1 MSFSNDC
8 KTEIAKISVS
18 DSHLIQAELEA
29 LIRLSSET
37 IIRDSKFTISFETLN
52 AMVAR
57 RYLDFIKKEYNATT
71 TLLTHQIKKLNQ
83 GIYYQVII
91 DSDASLII
99 SDFNVFGDSNN
110 KDEILNGNQTKESYL
125 RGAFLARGS
134 INDPKNG
141 DYHAEISTTSDNDAL
156 FIQKVMNEFNL
167 NAKITKR
174 RNDFVI
180 YLKDVTAISDF
191 LRIIGANH
199 QAFALDE
206 NVIKREYKASL
217 TRQMNA
223 EIANEMKT
231 LSASKKQIDYI
242 NTIQYNIKDLSK
254 IDSSILLVMKV
265 RLDHKD
271 ASFKELLEIIESEY
285 GIKMTKS
292 GLNHKFI
299 KIKEMA
305 LKIEEEKSKTE

>member
-8 KTEIAKISVS
+8 KTEVAKINVT
-18 DSHLIQAELEA
+18 DSHLIRAELEA
-29 LIRLSSET
+29 LLRLSSEL
-37 IIRDSKFTISFETLN
+37 ILRNLKFTISFETLN

-57 RYLDFIKKEYNATT
+57 RYLDFVKKEYNVET

-83 GIYYQVII
+83 GIYYQVLI
-91 DSDASLII
+91 DSDPSLII
-99 SDFNVFGDSNN
+99 SDFNLLGDSIN
-110 KDEILNGNQTKESYL
+110 KEEILVGSGTREAFL
-125 RGAFLARGS
+125 RAAFLARGS

-141 DYHAEISTTSDNDAL
+141 DYHTEIVTSSDSDAL
-156 FIQKVMNEFNL
+156 FIQKVMNEFAL

-174 RNDFVI
+174 RNDFVV
-180 YLKDVTAISDF
+180 YLKDVSAIGDF
-191 LRIIGANH
+191 LRIIGASH
-199 QAFALDE
+199 QAFLLDE

-231 LSASKKQIDYI
+231 LSASKKQIEYI
-242 NTIQYNIKDLSK
+242 NTIQFNIKDLSK
-254 IDSSILLVMKV
+254 IDSSVLLVMKV
-265 RLDHKD
+265 RLDNPE
-271 ASFKELLEIIESEY
+271 ASFKELIDIIDKDY

-299 KIKEMA
+299 KIKEIA
-305 LKIEEEKSKTE
+305 SKIEEDKLNTQ